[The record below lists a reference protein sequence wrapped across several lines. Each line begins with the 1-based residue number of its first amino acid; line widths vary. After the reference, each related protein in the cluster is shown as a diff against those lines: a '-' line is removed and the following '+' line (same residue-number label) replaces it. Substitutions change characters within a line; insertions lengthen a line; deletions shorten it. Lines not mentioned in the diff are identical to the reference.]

1 MMLSFTRSV
10 ESYWPLIYCVGC
22 TITHA
27 AFCLGMVYKM
37 DPFRMPYNFCV
48 VQSVFIAIGAFLMTG
63 VSAAFAI
70 ATTFAALKPKT
81 WVEGGKGVMIWRR
94 IYILPLVVFPALA
107 SALQIVITLRFDSG
121 VRFDDMHCDYSHP
134 WIRFFSYAGVPWII
148 TIPCFYLSI
157 RAITRI
163 LKTNKHLQRSRDPD
177 MAIETFTPR
186 RPKHIQMARA
196 ISASSSSPASNL
208 RSSIQSSSPALTS
221 ATLTTRVHHMPFEPP
236 ALGFESLNAQSS
248 RPMSQ
253 VSTELDSPVSSSF
266 PRFADPPPASS
277 STSIDRER
285 ITVESTSPTPGEDWR
300 EILGAAPE
308 SPDPDKAS
316 SLRWGGDGDKS
327 EFDHP
332 KGSDFFVEDDESGTY
347 TNRPVS
353 RSMGTITRRRRPL
366 PTLTPA
372 VYRIISF
379 QLAFTIVQPL
389 SSISTFIDIARHKTP
404 PPFGTQ
410 HIAFLMSAWGPVFIF
425 MKWPNILKRFSLR
438 LPWK

>member
-1 MMLSFTRSV
+1 
-10 ESYWPLIYCVGC
+10 
-22 TITHA
+22 
-27 AFCLGMVYKM
+27 
-37 DPFRMPYNFCV
+37 
-48 VQSVFIAIGAFLMTG
+48 
-63 VSAAFAI
+63 
-70 ATTFAALKPKT
+70 
-81 WVEGGKGVMIWRR
+81 
-94 IYILPLVVFPALA
+94 
-107 SALQIVITLRFDSG
+107 
-121 VRFDDMHCDYSHP
+121 MHS
-134 WIRFFSYAGVPWII
+134 
-148 TIPCFYLSI
+148 
-157 RAITRI
+157 ITRI

-177 MAIETFTPR
+177 MGIETFTPR

-353 RSMGTITRRRRPL
+353 RSMGSTY
-366 PTLTPA
+366 TL
-372 VYRIISF
+372 
-379 QLAFTIVQPL
+379 
-389 SSISTFIDIARHKTP
+389 SISREYFTDFYSYYAEETAPSHSYASCVPDYQLSIVRHRHSFFYVFGIDADSRQSFHNRSTTFIY
-404 PPFGTQ
+404 F
-410 HIAFLMSAWGPVFIF
+410 
-425 MKWPNILKRFSLR
+425 NIY
-438 LPWK
+438 